1 EDSANTNFGRF
12 VRRHVLRRDEHV
24 VWALDE
30 VDRFFPYAY
39 ASEVFGLFRSWHNRR
54 ALDPSGPWHRLT
66 LAMAFATEANLF
78 ITDVNQSPFNVGT
91 RLTLHDFTAEQVAEL
106 NRRYGSPLADDKD
119 LTIFVS
125 LVGGH
130 PYLVRQ
136 GLHTLATGMPLS
148 DLLEHAPSVEGPFG
162 DHLSRMLYLLSRDA
176 TLA

>member
-54 ALDPSGPWHRLT
+54 ALDPSAPWHRLT
-66 LAMAFATEANLF
+66 LAMAYATEASLF
-78 ITDVNQSPFNVGT
+78 ITDINQSPFNVGT
-91 RLTLHDFTAEQVAEL
+91 RLTLRDFTSEQVAEL
-106 NRRYGSPLADDKD
+106 DRRHGAPLADPRD
-119 LTIFVS
+119 LAIFSS

-136 GLHTLATGMPLS
+136 GLLALATGTTLEA
-148 DLLEHAPSVEGPFG
+148 LLELAPSVEGPFG
-162 DHLSRMLYLLSRDA
+162 EHLGR
-176 TLA
+176 